1 MKVELVLSSKAT
13 LGEGMNLFPDGRM
26 RWVDLPNGLSYIW
39 DGTSNELW
47 HSQREELSKVLPWR
61 DGSILLSQTAIIFL
75 DQTNNEVER
84 IDLHNQESNLRCSD
98 AVVLPNGEILV
109 GILDRDLTP
118 NRSRLIQVKLDRSV
132 VEIVSIAS
140 ISNGITILAD
150 GKTVAWADSPRK
162 EIEIFDFDIYS
173 GVVSNRR
180 PFAKLPDGIGLVDG
194 MCADKDGGVW
204 AALWAGSGVAH
215 FDKSGNLDEVVRFDS
230 PNVTSCAF
238 DRDENLIITTGT
250 ATLSSD
256 QLERYPGAGGLWK
269 IPKAEHGT
277 SSAPLFTAQF

>member
-1 MKVELVLSSKAT
+1 MNAELVLASKAT
-13 LGEGMNLFPDGRM
+13 LGEGINLFPDGRM
-26 RWVDLPNGLSYIW
+26 RWVDIPNGLSYIW

-118 NRSRLIQVKLDRSV
+118 NRSRLIQVKLDRSII
-132 VEIVSIAS
+132 EIVSIAS

-162 EIEIFDFDIYS
+162 EIEIFDFDINS

-215 FDKSGNLDEVVRFDS
+215 FDNSGDLNEVVRFDS

-256 QLERYPGAGGLWK
+256 QLEGYPGAGGLWK
-269 IPKAEHGT
+269 IPKTEHGT
-277 SSAPLFTAQF
+277 GSAPLFTAQF